1 MKKSLFLSAMV
12 ALTAVGIVGCAPTSN
27 PTETPTTNPTTV
39 PTTNPTT
46 TVEEHKPVIETPVTI
61 SMWVKSD
68 INSPLYASFVETF
81 KQVEPNVTVNLSALE
96 DVSNYNDLQK
106 KVLTGILAKQ
116 YPNIIQAYP
125 GHVADYH
132 ANDIAINIQPY
143 FENAQYGWTA
153 EERSQF
159 NLSAGQQFGFEG
171 TYCLPFN
178 KSSEVLYYNRDK
190 LVGLDLSAQNTN
202 INNGYA
208 LTDEYLQNLTWEEI
222 FDRLGPALIAYDEAN
237 PDEKLIDKSDKD
249 WSVFFHE
256 DDANH
261 FITTMKQYDVDYT
274 SVDST
279 GKGSVNFV
287 NAEAKALR
295 KKFANAVTDH
305 LVATRWSSG
314 GKYSANQLL
323 LGHSLLAVN
332 STVGA
337 SYFYHDEYITDVG
350 IGHVPYA
357 EGQKRYVV
365 EQGTSLAF
373 LSHGNELQD
382 LASWLF
388 YKHMTSYEN
397 QLTYSLG
404 SGYLP
409 IRADIYDD
417 PAYIAF
423 TDLDQFSG
431 ISAEKITA
439 EVFNFAEQLQD
450 DYFTEAPFEGS
461 TAVRNAVS
469 YLNSGIYAEAKKGY
483 ITDAFID
490 DAFEDAYN
498 NAMNG

>member
-1 MKKSLFLSAMV
+1 MKSKILLSAV
-12 ALTAVGIVGCAPTSN
+12 AVLAGVGIVGCG
-27 PTETPTTNPTTV
+27 PTTSEPQ
-39 PTTNPTT
+39 
-46 TVEEHKPVIETPVTI
+46 KSGIIDKPVTI

-68 INSPLYASFVETF
+68 ANSPLYASFVESF
-81 KQVEPNVTVNLSALE
+81 KEVEPNVTVKLEALE
-96 DVSNYNDLQK
+96 DVGNYNDIQK
-106 KVLTGILAKQ
+106 KVLTGVLAKQ
-116 YPNIIQAYP
+116 YPNIVQAYP

-132 ANDIAINIQPY
+132 EAGIAINIQPY
-143 FENAQYGWTA
+143 FESPEYGWTA
-153 EERSQF
+153 KEKAQF

-190 LVGLDLSAQNTN
+190 LIGLDLSAQNAA
-202 INNGYA
+202 INEGRP
-208 LTDEYLQNLTWEEI
+208 LTDAYLQNLTWEEI
-222 FDRLGPALIAYDEAN
+222 FDKLGPALIAYDEAY
-237 PDEKLIDKSDKD
+237 PEKNLINKSDSD
-249 WSVFFHE
+249 WSVIYHE

-261 FITTMKQYDVDYT
+261 FITTMKQYGVNYT

-295 KKFANAVTDH
+295 KDFANNVTNH
-305 LVATRWSSG
+305 MLATRWSSG

-323 LGHSLLAVN
+323 LGHSLLAIN

-337 SYFYHDEYITDVG
+337 SYFYHDEYITDIG

-373 LSHGNELQD
+373 LDHGDELQN

-388 YKHMTSYEN
+388 YRHMTSYEN

-409 IRADIYDD
+409 IRADIYKD
-417 PAYIAF
+417 PAYIARN
-423 TDLDQFSG
+423 DLEQFSG
-431 ISAEKITA
+431 VSEARIIAQ
-439 EVFNFAEQLQD
+439 VFNFAENLQN
-450 DYFTEAPFEGS
+450 DYFTEAPFAGS

-483 ITDAFID
+483 VTDDFID
-490 DAFEDAYN
+490 KAFTDAYN